1 MIFLLD
7 TNEFSDLMRE
17 HPTIEARIAALS
29 DDDDSVIICPV
40 VRGEILYGVARLP
53 HGKRR
58 TDLKSK
64 ADKLF
69 ASVPCEVI
77 PEAAGDHYANAKIAS
92 QSRGLTLDENDL
104 WLAATA
110 LAAGAVLVTRDND
123 FQQIDGLKVIDWTV
137 DDSTPIT
144 GDFSKDGD

>member
-1 MIFLLD
+1 
-7 TNEFSDLMRE
+7 MRE

-77 PEAAGDHYANAKIAS
+77 PEAPGDYYANAKIAS
-92 QSRGLTLDENDL
+92 KSRGQTLHEKDPCI
-104 WLAATA
+104 ATT
-110 LAAGAVLVTRDND
+110 VLHR
-123 FQQIDGLKVIDWTV
+123 GYAR
-137 DDSTPIT
+137 
-144 GDFSKDGD
+144 G